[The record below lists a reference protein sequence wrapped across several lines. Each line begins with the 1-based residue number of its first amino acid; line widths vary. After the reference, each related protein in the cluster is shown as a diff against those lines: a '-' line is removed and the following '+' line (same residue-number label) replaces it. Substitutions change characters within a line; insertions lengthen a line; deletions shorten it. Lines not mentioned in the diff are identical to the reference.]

1 MAKNQMTL
9 DTSGLEAALTRLIA
23 NVGIEKAQES
33 VEKHLQEVGKKISED
48 TIEAVQAPNLP
59 AGGKY
64 SRKDKPT
71 EESVVRDPKVTWD
84 GGSAWIP
91 VGFDFSKPGAGG
103 WLISGTPKMKPDAQL
118 RRMYKS
124 KKYMTDR
131 QNELAEAIW
140 ADILESE
147 GL

>member
-9 DTSGLEAALTRLIA
+9 DTSGLEAALSRLIA
-23 NVGIEKAQES
+23 NVGIERAQES

-48 TIEAVQAPNLP
+48 TIEAVKKGNLP
-59 AGGKY
+59 AGGRY
-64 SRKDKPT
+64 STGDT
-71 EESVVRDPKVTWD
+71 EEAVVKNPKVTWD

-91 VGFDFSKPGAGG
+91 CGFDFSKPGAGG
-103 WLISGTPKMKPDAQL
+103 WLISGTPKMRPDTEL
-118 RRMYKS
+118 RRIYKG

-131 QNELAEAIW
+131 QQELADAIW